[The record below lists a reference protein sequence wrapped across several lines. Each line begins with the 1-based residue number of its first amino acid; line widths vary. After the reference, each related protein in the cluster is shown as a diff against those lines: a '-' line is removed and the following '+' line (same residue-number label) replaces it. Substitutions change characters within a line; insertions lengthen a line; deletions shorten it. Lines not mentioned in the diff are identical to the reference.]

1 MNASMTLMPLKKSY
15 LKTEVRDP
23 MYYSITDY
31 KNILQGYEDRLNEDL
46 RIQRMHRREVYRIIP
61 SFKSLD
67 DRIADI
73 STEAAMR
80 SVEGDDSSRSNAF
93 SQIDLLSRQKLS
105 LLKAAGFP
113 DDYLEIHYS
122 CPDCRDTG
130 FIGTDKCHCLK
141 QRLFNALYRNYPVF
155 SKLEEENF
163 DTFSYSFFSGKA
175 LESMH
180 VIHDAAV
187 EFTDRFAK
195 NYTNM
200 LFYGNVGCGKTF
212 LTNCI
217 AKALLD
223 KGFSVVYLSA
233 FQLFDILNAHTFRGR
248 EYNDDEVSAY
258 SNLFECDLLIIDDLG
273 TEILSSAVSA
283 ELFQILNSR
292 DTMHRPTII
301 SSNLSLQKLR
311 DNYSERSMSR
321 ILGNYKLYKFEGNDI
336 RLMKRR
342 KS

>member
-113 DDYLEIHYS
+113 DDWIRWARAS
-122 CPDCRDTG
+122 
-130 FIGTDKCHCLK
+130 
-141 QRLFNALYRNYPVF
+141 NF
-155 SKLEEENF
+155 SFK
-163 DTFSYSFFSGKA
+163 
-175 LESMH
+175 
-180 VIHDAAV
+180 
-187 EFTDRFAK
+187 
-195 NYTNM
+195 
-200 LFYGNVGCGKTF
+200 
-212 LTNCI
+212 
-217 AKALLD
+217 
-223 KGFSVVYLSA
+223 
-233 FQLFDILNAHTFRGR
+233 
-248 EYNDDEVSAY
+248 VS
-258 SNLFECDLLIIDDLG
+258 II
-273 TEILSSAVSA
+273 V
-283 ELFQILNSR
+283 
-292 DTMHRPTII
+292 
-301 SSNLSLQKLR
+301 
-311 DNYSERSMSR
+311 
-321 ILGNYKLYKFEGNDI
+321 
-336 RLMKRR
+336 
-342 KS
+342 